1 MAFADGAV
9 VEFADGRQ
17 FGGGAAEERFVGII
31 DFIAGEQLFFHGV
44 AEIAGDL
51 DDGVAGDAVEDG
63 GQRRGLDH
71 AVADD
76 EEVFAGRFADVAVG
90 VEHQG
95 FVITVLFD
103 FHLGEHGVHI
113 VAGGLGLAHQG
124 VDVHTGEGAGLDA
137 DTLFEGFGS
146 EVGAPGPH
154 GDDDVR
160 GVVAGEHAH
169 VAFAGKGEGTDVA
182 FGKLVGHNGFDDRL
196 GNFVGGIGHVDAK
209 DFGGIDEALGMLR

>member
-1 MAFADGAV
+1 
-9 VEFADGRQ
+9 
-17 FGGGAAEERFVGII
+17 
-31 DFIAGEQLFFHGV
+31 
-44 AEIAGDL
+44 
-51 DDGVAGDAVEDG
+51 
-63 GQRRGLDH
+63 
-71 AVADD
+71 
-76 EEVFAGRFADVAVG
+76 
-90 VEHQG
+90 
-95 FVITVLFD
+95 
-103 FHLGEHGVHI
+103 
-113 VAGGLGLAHQG
+113 
-124 VDVHTGEGAGLDA
+124 VHTGEGAGLDA
-137 DTLFEGFGS
+137 DALFEGFGS